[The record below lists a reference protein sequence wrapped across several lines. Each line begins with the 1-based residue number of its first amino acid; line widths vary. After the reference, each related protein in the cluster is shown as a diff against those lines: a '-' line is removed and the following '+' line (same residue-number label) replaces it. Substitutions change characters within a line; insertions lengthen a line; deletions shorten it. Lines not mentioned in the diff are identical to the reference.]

1 MGKKKRHI
9 PHSSTIQTK
18 LLALLLLSVGLP
30 MILFVGQFRNYSQKA
45 ISNQVLEAEGT
56 AFHTGLRNL
65 QEQIQLVTYAARSF
79 YFNLHVLDLLE
90 GRGGY
95 DTITDRQAA
104 EDYIFYMMQSI
115 YSVVP
120 DASLIHM
127 TAYKLDQHF
136 YLSRDYDRIVEPLKE
151 SEASA
156 EAPVRA
162 YGSYLQ
168 AG

>member
-1 MGKKKRHI
+1 MTPSH
-9 PHSSTIQTK
+9 
-18 LLALLLLSVGLP
+18 
-30 MILFVGQFRNYSQKA
+30 
-45 ISNQVLEAEGT
+45 GT
-56 AFHTGLRNL
+56 
-65 QEQIQLVTYAARSF
+65 
-79 YFNLHVLDLLE
+79 DK
-90 GRGGY
+90 
-95 DTITDRQAA
+95 AA

-162 YGSYLQ
+162 YGSYA
-168 AG
+168 AGGSGLHWSYHAKGAFRFYSLPPTLRTTLYYRSVG